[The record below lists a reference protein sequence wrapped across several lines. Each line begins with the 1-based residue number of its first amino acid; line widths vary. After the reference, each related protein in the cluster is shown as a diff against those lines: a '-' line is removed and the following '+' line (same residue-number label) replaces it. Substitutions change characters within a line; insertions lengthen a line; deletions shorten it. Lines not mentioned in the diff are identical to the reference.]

1 MFSNYFRFAIFL
13 LSFVLSVVCYLY
25 VSEHSWMMYPA
36 VLFSLMFVFQLFTIV
51 SNSKLDNSLKKDVY
65 VLAGLLLVVVVSNI
79 LWVFVF
85 QWFKHIA
92 IISSF
97 VFLYVLFIRLKG
109 VKIRNELN

>member
-65 VLAGLLLVVVVSNI
+65 TLFGLLLVVVASNI
-79 LWVFVF
+79 LWVFVI
-85 QWFKHIA
+85 QWFKYIA
-92 IISSF
+92 TISSL
-97 VFLYVLFIRLKG
+97 VFLYVLFTKLKS
-109 VKIRNELN
+109 VKIHKELK